1 MTLLRENGQSRHR
14 QQNDHERPAK
24 QAGDAQGK
32 TQGKTQGK
40 KSRTDFCGSN
50 SATRRIDMTGY

>member
-32 TQGKTQGK
+32 TQGK